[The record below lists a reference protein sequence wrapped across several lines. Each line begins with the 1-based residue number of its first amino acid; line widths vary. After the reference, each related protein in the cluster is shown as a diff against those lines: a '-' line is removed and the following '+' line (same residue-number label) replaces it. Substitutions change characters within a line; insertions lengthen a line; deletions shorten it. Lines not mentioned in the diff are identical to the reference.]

1 MIETLNVN
9 KESIQKKIE
18 DAKKRTRDALSLKSV
33 TPEIKAAVESLLLVI
48 EILAMVFLEKKVRK
62 TSSNSGVPPS
72 QNFGSNGNRN
82 KPGNSET
89 DKKGIQLP
97 NTRNVTEKI
106 LIPVDECKKCGE
118 DLSSKKP
125 DDKETRVE
133 IDIIYEITKKEIT
146 AEIKECGACG
156 GITKGNFPEGIDGKL
171 QYGIGIKA
179 AIINYIIVQMFSYER
194 CSEHFKGL
202 IGRFISQATML
213 KYIMSFYLSL
223 AKWEAE
229 KVKELLKM
237 PVIHV
242 DETSVRIN
250 KATYW
255 IHVYTY
261 GNISLQFIHRSRGAE
276 AVNDIG
282 IIPKYGGIIVHDC
295 WATYFSYKN
304 VGHALCGSHILRELR
319 YTMESEEYGA
329 SWAMMMKEL
338 LKEAGEVVAGRTGI
352 QILFSE
358 EYKMLQMKYREIL
371 NYALTELPSF
381 PKTGPNGK
389 GKPKHTDAQN
399 LYLRLKK
406 YEDSILM
413 FARIKEVNFTNNR
426 AERDIR
432 GSKTKQ
438 KVSGGFRTLKY
449 AIAYA
454 RIISFIKT
462 MRYQGYAS
470 FEAINLKMAGKKLP

>member
-1 MIETLNVN
+1 MN
-9 KESIQKKIE
+9 KESIKKKISE
-18 DAKKRTRDALSLKSV
+18 VKEKSKKTLESSDVS
-33 TPEIKAAVESLLLVI
+33 PEISSLIDSFLLII

-89 DKKGIQLP
+89 DKKGAQLP
-97 NTRNVTEKI
+97 NTRNITEKI
-106 LIPVDECKKCGE
+106 LIPVDKCKSCGE
-118 DLSSKKP
+118 DLSSKDA

-133 IDIIYEITKKEIT
+133 IDIIYEITKKEVT
-146 AEIKECGACG
+146 AEVKNCDTCGE
-156 GITKGNFPEGIDGKL
+156 ITKGDFPEGMDGKL

-179 AIINYIIVQMFSYER
+179 AIINYIVVQMFSYER

-229 KVKELLKM
+229 KIKELLKM

-250 KATYW
+250 KVTYW

-261 GNISLQFIHRSRGAE
+261 GNISLQFVHRSRGIE

-319 YTMESEEYGA
+319 YTMECEEYGA

-338 LKEAGEVVAGRTGI
+338 LKEAGEVVASRTGV
-352 QILFSE
+352 QVLYSK
-358 EYKMLQMKYREIL
+358 EYKMLQKRYREIL
-371 NYALTELPSF
+371 NYALTELPLF

-389 GKPKHTDAQN
+389 GKPKHSDAQN

-406 YEDSILM
+406 YESSILM
-413 FARIKEVNFTNNR
+413 FARVKEVNFTNNR

-432 GSKTKQ
+432 GSKAKQ
-438 KVSGGFRTLKY
+438 KISGGFRTLKY

>member
-1 MIETLNVN
+1 MS
-9 KESIQKKIE
+9 KDSIRNKIE
-18 DAKKRTRDALSLKSV
+18 NLKMESEEILKSSSISKEV
-33 TPEIKAAVESLLLVI
+33 RLFITSMMFMIDIIVDVLLV
-48 EILAMVFLEKKVRK
+48 KKVRK

-82 KPGNSET
+82 KPGDNET
-89 DKKGIQLP
+89 DKKGNQLP

-106 LIPVDECKKCGE
+106 KIPVNECKNCGE
-118 DLSSKKP
+118 DLSSKNTNTE
-125 DDKETRVE
+125 ETRIE
-133 IDIIYEITKKEIT
+133 IDIIYEVTKKEIT
-146 AEIKECGACG
+146 AEVKECDACG
-156 GITKGNFPEGIDGKL
+156 EITKGDFPKGIDGKL

-179 AIINYIIVQMFSYER
+179 AIINYIVVQMFSYER

-213 KYIMSFYLSL
+213 KYIMNFYLSL
-223 AKWEAE
+223 GKWEAE
-229 KVKELLKM
+229 KIKEILKM
-237 PVIHV
+237 PVIHI

-250 KATYW
+250 KMTYW

-261 GNISLQFIHRSRGAE
+261 GNISLQFVHRSRGIE
-276 AVNDIG
+276 AVDDIG

-319 YTMESEEYGA
+319 YTMECEQYGA

-338 LKEAGEVVAGRTGI
+338 LKEAGEVVAGRIGI
-352 QILFSE
+352 QILYAK
-358 EYKMLQMKYREIL
+358 EYKILQKKYREIL
-371 NYALTELPSF
+371 NYALEELPSF
-381 PKTGPNGK
+381 PTTGPNGK
-389 GKPKHTDAQN
+389 GRPKHTDAQN

-406 YEDSILM
+406 YESSILM
-413 FARIKEVNFTNNR
+413 FARVKEVNFTNNR

-432 GSKTKQ
+432 GSKAKQ
-438 KVSGGFRTLKY
+438 KISGGFRTLKY

-470 FEAINLKMAGKKLP
+470 FEAINLKMAGKRLS

>member
-1 MIETLNVN
+1 MSKDSIRN
-9 KESIQKKIE
+9 KIKKLQEESEEI
-18 DAKKRTRDALSLKSV
+18 LKSSDISKEV
-33 TPEIKAAVESLLLVI
+33 RLFITSMMFMIDIVVDVLL
-48 EILAMVFLEKKVRK
+48 AKKVRK

-82 KPGNSET
+82 KPGDSET

-156 GITKGNFPEGIDGKL
+156 GITKGDFPEGIDGKL

-223 AKWEAE
+223 VKWEAE
-229 KVKELLKM
+229 KIKELLKV

-250 KATYW
+250 KITYW

-261 GNISLQFIHRSRGAE
+261 GNISLQFIHKSRGIE
-276 AVNDIG
+276 AVDDIG

-319 YTMESEEYGA
+319 YTMECEDYGA

-338 LKEAGEVVAGRTGI
+338 LKEAGEVVAGRIGI
-352 QILFSE
+352 QILYVK
-358 EYKMLQMKYREIL
+358 EYKILQKKYREIL
-371 NYALTELPSF
+371 NYALTELPPF
-381 PKTGPNGK
+381 PITGPNGK

-406 YEDSILM
+406 YESSVLM
-413 FARIKEVNFTNNR
+413 FARVKEVNFTNNR

-449 AIAYA
+449 ALAYA
-454 RIISFIKT
+454 RITSFIKT

-470 FEAINLKMAGKKLP
+470 FEAINIKMAEKNHPRV

>member
-1 MIETLNVN
+1 MSKDSIRN
-9 KESIQKKIE
+9 KIKKLQEESEEI
-18 DAKKRTRDALSLKSV
+18 LKSSDISKEV
-33 TPEIKAAVESLLLVI
+33 RLFITSMMFMIDIVVDVLL
-48 EILAMVFLEKKVRK
+48 AKKVRK

-82 KPGNSET
+82 KPGDSET

-156 GITKGNFPEGIDGKL
+156 GITKGDFPEGIDGKL

-223 AKWEAE
+223 VKWEAE
-229 KVKELLKM
+229 KIKELLKV

-250 KATYW
+250 KITYW

-261 GNISLQFIHRSRGAE
+261 GNISLQFIHKSRGIE
-276 AVNDIG
+276 AVDDIG

-319 YTMESEEYGA
+319 YTMECEDYGA

-338 LKEAGEVVAGRTGI
+338 LKEAGEVVAG
-352 QILFSE
+352 
-358 EYKMLQMKYREIL
+358 
-371 NYALTELPSF
+371 
-381 PKTGPNGK
+381 
-389 GKPKHTDAQN
+389 
-399 LYLRLKK
+399 
-406 YEDSILM
+406 
-413 FARIKEVNFTNNR
+413 
-426 AERDIR
+426 
-432 GSKTKQ
+432 
-438 KVSGGFRTLKY
+438 
-449 AIAYA
+449 
-454 RIISFIKT
+454 
-462 MRYQGYAS
+462 
-470 FEAINLKMAGKKLP
+470 

>member
-1 MIETLNVN
+1 MPVILDFTVP
-9 KESIQKKIE
+9 
-18 DAKKRTRDALSLKSV
+18 KSSELECRRHIDIVV
-33 TPEIKAAVESLLLVI
+33 TVLLV
-48 EILAMVFLEKKVRK
+48 KKVRK

-82 KPGNSET
+82 RSGDSET
-89 DKKGIQLP
+89 DKKGSQLP
-97 NTRNVTEKI
+97 NTRNVTEEI
-106 LIPVDECKKCGE
+106 LIPVDECKGCKA
-118 DLSSKKP
+118 DLSSKKTN
-125 DDKETRVE
+125 DTEKREE
-133 IDIIYEITKKEIT
+133 IDIIYEITRKVVT
-146 AEIKECGACG
+146 VDIKVCDNCGEVA
-156 GITKGNFPEGIDGKL
+156 KGDFPQGMDGKL

-179 AIINYIIVQMFSYER
+179 AIINYIMVQMFSYER

-223 AKWEAE
+223 TKWEAE
-229 KVKELLKM
+229 KIKELLKM

-242 DETSVRIN
+242 DETSIRIN
-250 KATYW
+250 KVNYW

-261 GNISLQFIHRSRGAE
+261 GNISLQFIHRQRGIE
-276 AVNDIG
+276 AVGDIG

-319 YTMESEEYGA
+319 YIMECDKSGA

-338 LKEAGEVVAGRTGI
+338 LKEAGEVVGARPEN
-352 QILFSE
+352 QILYTK
-358 EYKMLQMKYREIL
+358 EYEMLEARYREIL
-371 NYALTELPSF
+371 EYALTELPVF
-381 PKTGPNGK
+381 PTTGENGK

-406 YEDSILM
+406 YESSILM
-413 FARIKEVNFTNNR
+413 FARVKEVNFTNNR

-432 GSKTKQ
+432 TSKTKQ

-449 AIAYA
+449 AKAYA
-454 RIISFIKT
+454 RITSFIKT
-462 MRYQGYAS
+462 MRYQGYSS
-470 FEAINLKMAGKKLP
+470 FEAINLKMGDVKVN